1 MSNKNEQNNIQEEI
15 DLFSLKEF
23 ITKAINKS
31 IMNTFLFLKKNVYK
45 LSILFVVGILIG
57 GAADYLFKSYV
68 AEVVVNSNFTTNDYL
83 YSRVDQL
90 NNHFIQNTN
99 KELPISNYKKF
110 TKIEVEPVIDVY
122 TFVNNMSSKAFVNA
136 QTSQNFEMLKL
147 MSEKGDINKIIED
160 EVTGKNYDFQRVKI
174 FSNDKVEEKDI
185 KSVINHLNK
194 DPYFDSILHL
204 NIQNIKERIVKNDS
218 TISQINKL
226 IQSYS
231 TSIAKGNASVMFKND
246 NSELNDLIKQKNELI
261 EKIDEE
267 KLNLISQNKII
278 KENTI
283 VYNKINDKGIA
294 NKLKF
299 LFPLLFIFLFFVINY
314 LKYLNKKSQKA

>member
-1 MSNKNEQNNIQEEI
+1 MSNKSEQNNIPEEI

-23 ITKAINKS
+23 ITNAINKS

-45 LSILFVVGILIG
+45 LSLLFIAGVLLG
-57 GAADYLFKSYV
+57 GVADYLFKSYV

-99 KELPISNYKKF
+99 KELPISNYKNF
-110 TKIEVEPVIDVY
+110 TKIEVEPVVDVY
-122 TFVNNMSSKAFVNA
+122 TFVNNMSPNALVNA

-147 MSEKGDINKIIED
+147 MSEKGDINKIIKD
-160 EVTGKNYDFQRVKI
+160 EITSKNYDLQRINIYSKE
-174 FSNDKVEEKDI
+174 KVDEKDI
-185 KSVINHLNK
+185 KSIIKHLNK

-204 NIQNIKERIVKNDS
+204 NIQNIKERIVKRDS

-231 TSIAKGNASVMFKND
+231 ISIAKGNTSVMFKND

-261 EKIDEE
+261 EKIDED

-299 LFPLLFIFLFFVINY
+299 LFPLLFIFLFFIINY

>member
-45 LSILFVVGILIG
+45 LSLLFIAGVLLG
-57 GAADYLFKSYV
+57 GVADYLFKSYV

-90 NNHFIQNTN
+90 NNHFIQNKN
-99 KELPISNYKKF
+99 KVLPISNYKKF

-122 TFVNNMSSKAFVNA
+122 SFVNNTTSQTFIST

-147 MSEKGDINKIIED
+147 MSEKGDINKIIKD
-160 EVTGKNYDFQRVKI
+160 EVTGKNYDLQRVKI

-204 NIQNIKERIVKNDS
+204 NIQNIKDRIVKNDS

-231 TSIAKGNASVMFKND
+231 LSIAKGNASVMFKNE

-261 EKIDEE
+261 DQIDRE
-267 KLNLISQNKII
+267 KLKLISHNKII
-278 KENTI
+278 KDNTI

-299 LFPLLFIFLFFVINY
+299 LFPLLFIFLFFIISY

>member
-57 GAADYLFKSYV
+57 GVADYLFKSYV

-299 LFPLLFIFLFFVINY
+299 LFPLLFIFLFFVISY